1 MRGVSGRVAL
11 GDTAQFHT
19 GCPDCP
25 LGGATF
31 FTNRCFCLA
40 RTCGPCRLHAG
51 RPRRMHRR
59 QRPRVRTGHHTTRC
73 LPLPS
78 VDAGS
83 TRPGVR
89 GRCPVNA
96 TDRAHARTH
105 SFELLCTVSRGLQP
119 GGAFCVCAT
128 GALDA
133 CRATT
138 ECRRAGG
145 MRGSMVAPPTTA
157 LSRCRRTSPL
167 GSPPRRAVFFLGRH
181 WGAGNRQQG
190 ERVKSSWPK
199 RRTHPRTRSAGPL
212 SDLLPTPY
220 SLFPIPFSSH
230 TTPGCPGSRPGRRC
244 LTGAGS
250 STSSSGRPR

>member
-83 TRPGVR
+83 TRPWGAR
-89 GRCPVNA
+89 PLPRER
-96 TDRAHARTH
+96 DRSRARPN
-105 SFELLCTVSRGLQP
+105 SLLRTSVHRLARPPAGRGL
-119 GGAFCVCAT
+119 
-128 GALDA
+128 L
-133 CRATT
+133 R
-138 ECRRAGG
+138 
-145 MRGSMVAPPTTA
+145 
-157 LSRCRRTSPL
+157 L
-167 GSPPRRAVFFLGRH
+167 RH
-181 WGAGNRQQG
+181 WGVGRLPRDNGMSARGRHEREHGRTPDHGIEPVQTHFAARQPTAPSG
-190 ERVKSSWPK
+190 
-199 RRTHPRTRSAGPL
+199 L
-212 SDLLPTPY
+212 SFGKAL
-220 SLFPIPFSSH
+220 
-230 TTPGCPGSRPGRRC
+230 GSREQA
-244 LTGAGS
+244 AGGEGEKQLAQTPHAPQGTLCGS
-250 STSSSGRPR
+250 AL